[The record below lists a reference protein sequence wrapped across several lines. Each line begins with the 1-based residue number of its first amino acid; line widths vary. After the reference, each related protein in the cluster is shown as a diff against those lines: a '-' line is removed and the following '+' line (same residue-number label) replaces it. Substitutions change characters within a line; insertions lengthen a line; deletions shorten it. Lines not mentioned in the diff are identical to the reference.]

1 VFSNQV
7 AQSRRNFTL
16 AEALRT
22 PVFWVLLAMFTG
34 TVTGGLMAVAQLGV
48 MAQDFGVGDIQM
60 NFGLFVMA
68 ALPFALMMDRIM
80 NGISRPMFGWISDHI
95 GREKTMF
102 VAFSLEGIGILA
114 LSTFGHF
121 PWAFV
126 ILSGIVF
133 LAWGE
138 VYSLFS
144 ATAGDTFGTKN
155 IGKIYG
161 VLYCAKGIAALLV
174 PFGNVLMEATG
185 TWTTVLYAM
194 SAMDIAAALAALLIL
209 KPMLKR
215 HHARMELV
223 AA

>member
-1 VFSNQV
+1 
-7 AQSRRNFTL
+7 
-16 AEALRT
+16 
-22 PVFWVLLAMFTG
+22 
-34 TVTGGLMAVAQLGV
+34 MAVAQLGV
-48 MAQDFGVGDIQM
+48 MAADLGVGDVQV
-60 NFGLFVMA
+60 NFGLFTMA

-80 NGISRPMFGWISDHI
+80 NGMSRPMFGWVSDHI

-102 VAFSLEGIGILA
+102 IAFSLEGLGIFA
-114 LSTFGHF
+114 LSTFGHM

-126 ILSGIVF
+126 ILSGVVF

-144 ATAGDTFGTKN
+144 ATAGDTFGTKH

-174 PFGNVLMEATG
+174 PFGNILMEATG

-194 SAMDIAAALAALLIL
+194 AAMDILAALAAILIL

-215 HHARMELV
+215 HHERAEGKFGDSEQLETGEEFARKV
-223 AA
+223 